1 MAQDPPRGARDPS
14 CDAGSSGSSGST
26 ARGTRWLRGAGPVV
40 ALTLLGALLR
50 IVGLGEQASWQDEV
64 GTVDVLDHR
73 FVDLLGAVR
82 DTQNTPPF
90 YYLLTS

>member
-1 MAQDPPRGARDPS
+1 
-14 CDAGSSGSSGST
+14 
-26 ARGTRWLRGAGPVV
+26 VV

-50 IVGLGEQASWQDEV
+50 IVGLGAKASWQDEV

-82 DTQNTPPF
+82 DTQNTPPL
-90 YYLLTS
+90 YYLLAS